1 MWKRWPAQTFSANFP
16 ARKLTIEL
24 ESAIRALAG
33 TKSLRS
39 STADFGVCH
48 QTIQAVLRQV
58 SAV

>member
-1 MWKRWPAQTFSANFP
+1 MWKRWLAQTLSANSP
-16 ARKLTIEL
+16 ARKLTIDH

-39 STADFGVCH
+39 WIAGFGVCH